1 MIGGMQVEFWAD
13 VICPWCYI
21 GKARFDKALAAFE
34 HRDEITVVHRAFEL
48 DPGRTGV
55 ESVQDMLAAK
65 FGPRAA
71 EMEASVAQLA
81 RDEGL
86 EYRLDR
92 EVGNTFDV
100 HRLLHLAGEKGVQHQ
115 VLDAVLHA
123 NFGQARSLFT
133 PESLTEVVTE
143 AGLDA
148 ADVKAVLEDPAACA
162 GEVRAD
168 EQRARDIG
176 VSGVPFVVLAE
187 RFAVSGAQPTELFE
201 RALAQA
207 RES

>member
-1 MIGGMQVEFWAD
+1 MQVEFWAD

-21 GKARFDKALAAFE
+21 GKARFEKALAGFE
-34 HRDEITVVHRAFEL
+34 HRAEITVVHRAFEL
-48 DPGRTGV
+48 DPTKTGV
-55 ESVQDMLAAK
+55 ESVQDMLATK

-71 EMEASVAQLA
+71 EMEESVAQLA

-100 HRLLHLAGEKGVQHQ
+100 HRLLHLAGEKGIQHE
-115 VLDAVLHA
+115 VLDAVLRA
-123 NFGQARSLFT
+123 NFAQARSLFT
-133 PESLTEVVTE
+133 PESLTEIATE

-148 ADVKAVLEDPAACA
+148 ADVKTVLEDPTAYAD
-162 GEVRAD
+162 EVRAD

-176 VSGVPFVVLAE
+176 VSGVPFVVVGE
-187 RFAVSGAQPTELFE
+187 RLAVSGAQPVELFG
-201 RALAQA
+201 RALTQA
-207 RES
+207 WEA

>member
-1 MIGGMQVEFWAD
+1 MQVEFWAD

-21 GKARFDKALAAFE
+21 GKARFEKALAGFE
-34 HRDEITVVHRAFEL
+34 HRAEITVVHRAFEL
-48 DPGRTGV
+48 DPTKSGV

-71 EMEASVAQLA
+71 EMEESVAQLA

-100 HRLLHLAGEKGVQHQ
+100 HRLLHLAGEKGIGHE
-115 VLDAVLHA
+115 VLDAVLRA
-123 NFGQARSLFT
+123 NFAQARSLFT
-133 PESLTEVVTE
+133 PESLTEITTE

-148 ADVKAVLEDPAACA
+148 ADVKTVLEDPTAYAD
-162 GEVRAD
+162 EVRAD

-176 VSGVPFVVLAE
+176 VSGVPFVVVGE
-187 RFAVSGAQPTELFE
+187 RVAVSGAQPVELFG
-201 RALAQA
+201 RALTQA
-207 RES
+207 WEA

>member
-1 MIGGMQVEFWAD
+1 MQVEFWAD

-21 GKARFDKALAAFE
+21 GKARFEKALAGFE
-34 HRDEITVVHRAFEL
+34 HRAEITVVHRAFEL
-48 DPGRTGV
+48 DPTRTGV
-55 ESVQDMLAAK
+55 ESVQDMLATK

-71 EMEASVAQLA
+71 EMEESVAQLA

-100 HRLLHLAGEKGVQHQ
+100 HRLLHLAGKKGIQHE
-115 VLDAVLHA
+115 VLDAVLRA
-123 NFGQARSLFT
+123 NFAQARSLFT
-133 PESLTEVVTE
+133 PESLTEIATE

-148 ADVKAVLEDPAACA
+148 ADVKTVLEDPAAYA
-162 GEVRAD
+162 DEVRAD

-176 VSGVPFVVLAE
+176 VSGVPFVVVGE
-187 RFAVSGAQPTELFE
+187 RVAVSGAQPVELFG

-207 RES
+207 WEA

>member
-1 MIGGMQVEFWAD
+1 MQVEFWAD

-21 GKARFDKALAAFE
+21 GKARFEKALAGFE
-34 HRDEITVVHRAFEL
+34 HRAEVTVVHRAFEL
-48 DPGRTGV
+48 DPRKEGV
-55 ESVQDMLAAK
+55 ESVQAMLATK

-71 EMEASVAQLA
+71 EMEDSVAQLA

-100 HRLLHLAGEKGVQHQ
+100 HRLLHLAGERGVQAE
-115 VLDAVLHA
+115 VLNAVLHA

-133 PESLTEVVTE
+133 PESLTEIATE

-148 ADVKAVLEDPAACA
+148 ADVKTVLEDPAVYAD
-162 GEVRAD
+162 EVRAD
-168 EQRARDIG
+168 EQRAREIG
-176 VSGVPFVVLAE
+176 VSGVPFVVVAGRLAV
-187 RFAVSGAQPTELFE
+187 AGAQPAELFG
-201 RALAQA
+201 RALTQA
-207 RES
+207 WEA

>member
-1 MIGGMQVEFWAD
+1 MRVEFWAD

-21 GKARFDKALAAFE
+21 GKARFEKALAGFE
-34 HRDEITVVHRAFEL
+34 HRAEITVVHRAFEL
-48 DPGRTGV
+48 DPTRTGV
-55 ESVQDMLAAK
+55 ESVQDMLATK

-71 EMEASVAQLA
+71 EMEESVAQLA

-100 HRLLHLAGEKGVQHQ
+100 HRLLHLAGEKGIGHE
-115 VLDAVLHA
+115 VLDAVLRA
-123 NFGQARSLFT
+123 NFAQARSLFT
-133 PESLTEVVTE
+133 PESLTEIATE

-148 ADVKAVLEDPAACA
+148 ADVKTVLEDPTAYAD
-162 GEVRAD
+162 EVRAD

-176 VSGVPFVVLAE
+176 VSGVPFVVVGD
-187 RFAVSGAQPTELFE
+187 RVAVSGAQPVELFG
-201 RALAQA
+201 RALTQA
-207 RES
+207 WEA

>member
-1 MIGGMQVEFWAD
+1 MQVEFWAD

-21 GKARFDKALAAFE
+21 GRARFEKALAGFE
-34 HRDEITVVHRAFEL
+34 HRAEITVVHRAFEL
-48 DPGRTGV
+48 DPAKTGV

-71 EMEASVAQLA
+71 EMEESVAQLA

-100 HRLLHLAGEKGVQHQ
+100 HRLLHLAGEKGIGHE
-115 VLDAVLHA
+115 VLDAVLRA
-123 NFGQARSLFT
+123 NFAQARSLFT
-133 PESLTEVVTE
+133 PESLTEIATE

-148 ADVKAVLEDPAACA
+148 ADVKTVLEDPAAYA
-162 GEVRAD
+162 DEVRAD

-176 VSGVPFVVLAE
+176 VSGVPFVVVGE
-187 RFAVSGAQPTELFE
+187 RVAVSGAQPVELFG
-201 RALAQA
+201 RALTQA
-207 RES
+207 WEA

>member
-1 MIGGMQVEFWAD
+1 MQVEFWAD

-21 GKARFDKALAAFE
+21 GKARFEKALAGFE
-34 HRDEITVVHRAFEL
+34 HRAEITVVHRAFEL
-48 DPGRTGV
+48 DPTKSGV

-71 EMEASVAQLA
+71 EMEESVAQLA

-86 EYRLDR
+86 GYRLDR

-100 HRLLHLAGEKGVQHQ
+100 HRLLHLAGEKGIQHE
-115 VLDAVLHA
+115 VLDAVLRA
-123 NFGQARSLFT
+123 NFAQARSLFT
-133 PESLTEVVTE
+133 PESLTEIATE

-148 ADVKAVLEDPAACA
+148 ADVKTVLEDPAAYA
-162 GEVRAD
+162 DEVRAD

-176 VSGVPFVVLAE
+176 VSGVPFVVVGE
-187 RFAVSGAQPTELFE
+187 RLAVSGAQPVELFG
-201 RALAQA
+201 RALTQA
-207 RES
+207 WEA

>member
-1 MIGGMQVEFWAD
+1 MQVEFWAD

-21 GKARFDKALAAFE
+21 GKARFEKALAAFE
-34 HRDEITVVHRAFEL
+34 HRAEVTVVHRAFEL
-48 DPGRTGV
+48 DPSREGV

-71 EMEASVAQLA
+71 EMEDSVARLA

-100 HRLLHLAGEKGVQHQ
+100 HRVLHLAEEKGVQPQ
-115 VLDAVLHA
+115 VLDAVLRA

-133 PESLTEVVTE
+133 AESLTEIVVE
-143 AGLDA
+143 AGLEG
-148 ADVKAVLEDPAACA
+148 ADVKAVLEDPAAYA
-162 GEVRAD
+162 EAVRAD
-168 EQRARDIG
+168 EQRARELG
-176 VSGVPFVVLAE
+176 VSGVPFVALDGRLAV
-187 RFAVSGAQPTELFE
+187 AGAQPVELFG
-201 RALAQA
+201 RALTQA
-207 RES
+207 WEA

>member
-1 MIGGMQVEFWAD
+1 MQVEFWAD

-34 HRDEITVVHRAFEL
+34 HRAEITVVHRAFEL
-48 DPGRTGV
+48 DPAKTGV

-71 EMEASVAQLA
+71 EMEESVAQLA

-100 HRLLHLAGEKGVQHQ
+100 HRLLHLAQDRAVQPQ

-133 PESLTEVVTE
+133 PESLTAIAVE

-148 ADVKAVLEDPAACA
+148 TDVKSVLEDPTAYAD
-162 GEVRAD
+162 EVRAD
-168 EQRARDIG
+168 EQRARELG
-176 VSGVPFVVLAE
+176 VSGVPFVVLAG
-187 RFAVSGAQPTELFE
+187 RLAVAGAQPVELFE
-201 RALAQA
+201 RALTQA
-207 RES
+207 WEA

>member
-1 MIGGMQVEFWAD
+1 MQVEFWAD

-21 GKARFDKALAAFE
+21 GKARFEKALAGFE
-34 HRDEITVVHRAFEL
+34 HRAEITVVHRAFEL
-48 DPGRTGV
+48 DPTKSGV
-55 ESVQDMLAAK
+55 ESVQDMLATK

-71 EMEASVAQLA
+71 EMEESVAQLA

-100 HRLLHLAGEKGVQHQ
+100 HRLLHLAGEKGIGHE
-115 VLDAVLHA
+115 VLDAVLRA
-123 NFGQARSLFT
+123 NFAQARSLFT
-133 PESLTEVVTE
+133 PESLTEITTE

-148 ADVKAVLEDPAACA
+148 ADVKTVLEDPTAYAD
-162 GEVRAD
+162 EVRAD

-176 VSGVPFVVLAE
+176 VSGVPFVVVGE
-187 RFAVSGAQPTELFE
+187 RVAVSGAQPVELFG
-201 RALAQA
+201 RALTQA
-207 RES
+207 WEA

>member
-1 MIGGMQVEFWAD
+1 MQVEFWAD

-21 GKARFDKALAAFE
+21 GKARFEKALAGFE
-34 HRDEITVVHRAFEL
+34 HRAEITVVHRAFEL
-48 DPGRTGV
+48 DPSTTGV
-55 ESVQDMLAAK
+55 ESVQDMLATK

-71 EMEASVAQLA
+71 EMEESVAQLA

-100 HRLLHLAGEKGVQHQ
+100 HRLLHLAGEKGIQHE
-115 VLDAVLHA
+115 VLDAVLRA
-123 NFGQARSLFT
+123 NFAQARSLFT
-133 PESLTEVVTE
+133 PESLTEIATE

-148 ADVKAVLEDPAACA
+148 ADVKSVLEDPTAYA

-168 EQRARDIG
+168 QQRARDIG
-176 VSGVPFVVLAE
+176 VSGVPFAVVGE
-187 RFAVSGAQPTELFE
+187 RLAVSGAQPVEVFG
-201 RALAQA
+201 RALTQA
-207 RES
+207 WEA

>member
-1 MIGGMQVEFWAD
+1 MQVEFWAD

-21 GKARFDKALAAFE
+21 GKARFEKALAGFE
-34 HRDEITVVHRAFEL
+34 HRAEITVVHRAFEL
-48 DPGRTGV
+48 DPTSTGV
-55 ESVQDMLAAK
+55 ESVQDMLATK

-71 EMEASVAQLA
+71 EMEESVAQLA

-100 HRLLHLAGEKGVQHQ
+100 HRLLHLAGEKGIGHE
-115 VLDAVLHA
+115 VLDAVLRA
-123 NFGQARSLFT
+123 NFAQARSLFT
-133 PESLTEVVTE
+133 PESLTEIATE

-148 ADVKAVLEDPAACA
+148 ADVKTVLEDPAAYA
-162 GEVRAD
+162 DEVRAD

-176 VSGVPFVVLAE
+176 VSGVPFVVVGE
-187 RFAVSGAQPTELFE
+187 RVAVSGAQPVELFG
-201 RALAQA
+201 RALTQA
-207 RES
+207 WEG

>member
-1 MIGGMQVEFWAD
+1 MQVEFWAD

-21 GKARFDKALAAFE
+21 GKARFEKALAAFE
-34 HRDEITVVHRAFEL
+34 HRAEVTVVHRAFEL
-48 DPGRTGV
+48 DPAKDGV

-71 EMEASVAQLA
+71 EMEESVARLA

-100 HRLLHLAGEKGVQHQ
+100 HRLLHLAQERAVQPQ

-133 PESLTEVVTE
+133 PESLSGIAVE

-148 ADVKAVLEDPAACA
+148 ADVKSVLEDPSAYAD
-162 GEVRAD
+162 EVRSD
-168 EQRARDIG
+168 EQRARELG
-176 VSGVPFVVLAE
+176 VSGVPFVVLAG
-187 RFAVSGAQPTELFE
+187 RLAVAGAQPVELFE
-201 RALAQA
+201 RALTQA
-207 RES
+207 WEA

>member
-1 MIGGMQVEFWAD
+1 MQVEFWAD

-34 HRDEITVVHRAFEL
+34 HRDEVTVVHRAFEL
-48 DPGRTGV
+48 DPTRTGV
-55 ESVQDMLAAK
+55 ESVQEMLAAK

-71 EMEASVAQLA
+71 EMEDSVAGLA

-92 EVGNTFDV
+92 EVGNTFDA
-100 HRLLHLAGEKGVQHQ
+100 HRLVRLARERGVQHQ
-115 VLDAVLHA
+115 VLDALLHA

-133 PESLTEVVTE
+133 PESLTGIVTE

-148 ADVKAVLEDPAACA
+148 ADVKAVLEDPDAYAA
-162 GEVRAD
+162 EVRAD
-168 EQRARDIG
+168 ERRAREIG
-176 VSGVPFVVLAE
+176 VSGVPFVVLSG
-187 RFAVSGAQPTELFE
+187 RFAVSGAQPVALFE
-201 RALAQA
+201 QALAQA
-207 RES
+207 WEG

>member
-1 MIGGMQVEFWAD
+1 MQVEFWAD

-21 GKARFDKALAAFE
+21 GKARFDKALAGFE
-34 HRDEITVVHRAFEL
+34 HRAEVTVVHRAFEL
-48 DPGRTGV
+48 DPNKEGV
-55 ESVQDMLAAK
+55 ESVQAMLAAK

-71 EMEASVAQLA
+71 EMEDSVAQLA

-100 HRLLHLAGEKGVQHQ
+100 HRLLHLAGERGVQAE

-133 PESLTEVVTE
+133 PESLTEIATE

-148 ADVKAVLEDPAACA
+148 ADVKTVLEDPAVYAD
-162 GEVRAD
+162 EVRAD
-168 EQRARDIG
+168 EQRAREIG
-176 VSGVPFVVLAE
+176 VSGVPFVVVAGRLAV
-187 RFAVSGAQPTELFE
+187 AGAQPAELFG
-201 RALAQA
+201 RALTQA
-207 RES
+207 WEA